1 MAAEVKDN
9 QRVSNL
15 AVRSLT
21 GLVGIPLLIAVVWYG
36 DPILVPVV
44 AVASTIAVWEF
55 LRLSGHNNAPSP
67 KFFALYAPFFAVC
80 AWQDAS
86 PGFEIAG
93 ALILPLVWLIFK
105 RSGNAFHSWAWI
117 SMGLLYAAW
126 LPAHAILLRNE
137 VDGKGWLFIAIFAT
151 FAVDIAAYFGGRA
164 FGRRKL
170 APAISPGKTI
180 EGAVFGFI
188 GGILAAWLI
197 SIPFDFLPVGEALVA
212 GAVIGVVSQVGDL
225 AESMIKRSVGV
236 KDTGV
241 IIPGHGGILD
251 RLDSLV
257 FTVPVIYYFFT
268 QG

>member
-1 MAAEVKDN
+1 MAEAKDG
-9 QRVSNL
+9 QRINNL
-15 AVRSLT
+15 ALRSLT
-21 GLVGIPLLIAVVWYG
+21 GLIGIPALIAVAWYG
-36 DPILVPVV
+36 NPVLVPVV
-44 AVASTIAVWEF
+44 AVASVIATWEF
-55 LRLSGHNNAPSP
+55 LRLAKHDGAYAPI
-67 KFFALYAPFFAVC
+67 FFALYAPLFAIC

-93 ALILPLVWLIFK
+93 ALVLPLVWFIFK
-105 RSGNAFHSWAWI
+105 RSGNAFHSWAWT
-117 SMGLLYAAW
+117 SLGLLYAAW

-137 VDGKGWLFIAIFAT
+137 DDGKGWLFIAVFAT
-151 FAVDIAAYFGGRA
+151 FAVDIAAYLGGRA
-164 FGRRKL
+164 FGRHKL
-170 APAISPGKTI
+170 APTISPGKTM

-188 GGILAAWLI
+188 GGVLAAWLI
-197 SIPFDFLPVGEALVA
+197 SIPFDFLPTGEALIA
-212 GAVIGVVSQVGDL
+212 GAVIGVVSQLGDL

-257 FTVPVIYYFFT
+257 FTIPVIYYFFT